1 MSCRINSLWNL
12 PASLSLVATLLWS
25 TGCDSPEQ
33 TVHIVARDFL
43 FTPAELHLSSDR
55 PIRLKIINEGRE
67 RHEFKSPLLA
77 HAIEGANPV
86 SRTVPVLPNQTAET
100 VIRTL
105 PGVYPFYC
113 AIRGHAGMS
122 GTIIV
127 E

>member
-1 MSCRINSLWNL
+1 VICRINLYWNAFASVSL
-12 PASLSLVATLLWS
+12 AATLLWS

-43 FTPAELHLSSDR
+43 FTPAEVRVSSER
-55 PIRLKIINEGRE
+55 PIRLKLINEGRE

-77 HAIEGANPV
+77 HGIDGSKAV
-86 SRTVPVLPNQTAET
+86 SSSVPVLPNHASET